1 MRSWLPL
8 DVCARA
14 LASMQYFRRKACFSH
29 VARFI
34 SNVARFI
41 SSSCPLCVQQ
51 TFRMSSIAPLMTPQT
66 EGADLRT
73 SRPPKKSKV
82 TL

>member
-1 MRSWLPL
+1 
-8 DVCARA
+8 
-14 LASMQYFRRKACFSH
+14 MQYFRRKACFSH

-51 TFRMSSIAPLMTPQT
+51 TFRMSGTAPLMTPA
-66 EGADLRT
+66 EGASVRG
-73 SRPPKKSKV
+73 SGPPKKSKL